1 MIVLDASV
9 LVDLVGDD
17 STAGQRARAV
27 LAAHESAAIP
37 DLADIETM
45 HALRRLWLVG
55 ELATERFSVALDFLA
70 ALPVMR
76 HPALPLLPRVFALK
90 ENLTPYDAV
99 YVALAEALDCPL
111 ATADGRLARS
121 PGIRCDVQL
130 VG

>member
-1 MIVLDASV
+1 VIVLDASV
-9 LVDLVGDD
+9 LVNLVGDD
-17 STAGQRARAV
+17 GVCGRQARAI
-27 LAAHESAAIP
+27 LAKHESGSIP

-45 HALRRLWLVG
+45 SALRRLWLTG
-55 ELATERFSVALDFLA
+55 ELKADRFAIALDSLA

-99 YVALAEALDCPL
+99 YVALAEALNCPL
-111 ATADGRLARS
+111 VTADARLANA
-121 PGIRCDVQL
+121 PGIHCDVQL